1 MAIML
6 DWTYNISVSL
16 SAAHKSE
23 VNVVRLMQRLLQQQ
37 HKELQKERNSRLIL
51 LSKISVKYIISIL
64 GSYAQNQFNELG
76 NTVK

>member
-23 VNVVRLMQRLLQQQ
+23 VNVVRLMQRLLQQ